1 MALLKAV
8 EVEYV
13 PLPETTEDTLSEE
26 EREEREDEGF
36 IIGEPI
42 IIGGELAEVLLTA
55 AEEMAIGR
63 GAEVIVGEPII
74 IGGVRREVIEEEYQP
89 PEIIEQEIIEEH
101 IGLPEEETSKEA
113 LSIHQDLISQFS
125 QGLQAKE
132 IDANAPEWMQTKQT
146 LVGTIDNKIKNLIRE
161 YRDNIISSTSERASL
176 LAETERE
183 RILSEAVKE
192 VAESKDV
199 DTYQRVIANIDSKIF
214 DISQQYQ
221 QETFMAIESQ
231 RDQMIKDMEMYVETS
246 IESQRELIMQ
256 EANEF
261 IEKMMNEYKERL
273 ESDNTLISTANN
285 IIARR
290 EEILDEA
297 YNKSLQMIQEAQS
310 EVDRIKE
317 EEMQIQDRINELL
330 TEAETKAEIMKSEA
344 QEEAERIISEANM
357 ESARIIE
364 EAEKSHQEI
373 VEAATHDGFN
383 VGYQEGRE
391 EAIKENAQLLMET
404 TNALNRLHAA
414 FPIAVKQN
422 EDKLIKL
429 ALEISGAVIQEELA
443 TKPEICM
450 RTVESAV
457 KRVSDLE
464 RVIIKV
470 NPLDLDLVLP
480 KQEYFRALL
489 PDVQEFV
496 ITGHYSIARGGC
508 LIETNSGT
516 IDAQITTQLAVVDE
530 VFQKIRSEYD
540 YEEGGEELA
549 NE

>member
-1 MALLKAV
+1 MALLKAI

-13 PLPETTEDTLSEE
+13 PLQETIDESSLDEYGYADDSE
-26 EREEREDEGF
+26 GV
-36 IIGEPI
+36 IIGETI
-42 IIGGELAEVLLTA
+42 IIGGELAETLLAA
-55 AEEMAIGR
+55 AEEMAFSRDSEI
-63 GAEVIVGEPII
+63 VVGEPIV
-74 IGGVRREVIEEEYQP
+74 IGRRKRAEVTEEIEEPEIVEEDIEEDIEVTQEEKPVIE
-89 PEIIEQEIIEEH
+89 
-101 IGLPEEETSKEA
+101 S
-113 LSIHQDLISQFS
+113 SISLDLINQFS
-125 QGLQAKE
+125 QGLQGE
-132 IDANAPEWMQTKQT
+132 EDTTGSSEWQETQQNLMGSIDS
-146 LVGTIDNKIKNLIRE
+146 KIKSLITE
-161 YRDNIISSTSERASL
+161 YRDNIIAASSERASL
-176 LAETERE
+176 FADTERD

-199 DTYQRVIANIDSKIF
+199 DTYQRVIANIDAKIF
-214 DISQQYQ
+214 EFSQQYQ
-221 QETFMAIESQ
+221 QEAFMAIDAQREQMLKDVQDYVENTIESQ
-231 RDQMIKDMEMYVETS
+231 RNQ
-246 IESQRELIMQ
+246 IML

-261 IEKMMNEYKERL
+261 IETMMKDYKQRL
-273 ESDNTLISTANN
+273 ENDNTLISTANN

-290 EEILDEA
+290 EEILDES

-330 TEAETKAEIMKSEA
+330 TDAETKSEMMKAEA

-429 ALEISGAVIQEELA
+429 ALEISGAVIQEELS

-450 RTVESAV
+450 RTVEGAV

-496 ITGHYSIARGGC
+496 ITGHYSIGRGGC

-540 YEEGGEELA
+540 YDEGGEEG
-549 NE
+549 EGE